1 MSLVGGLALV
11 VEDEAIVALDL
22 SMKLEELG
30 FQVCGSVP
38 SGEAALETLGEIVPD
53 LIFMDI
59 RLQGDLDGIE
69 TVQRIREKHDLPVI
83 YTTAYSDAKTRKRAA
98 STNPVAFLNK
108 PVSFPSLQKA
118 LDLAAREMLRR
129 PRAS

>member
-1 MSLVGGLALV
+1 M

-38 SGEAALETLGEIVPD
+38 SGEAALETLSEIVPD

-69 TVQRIREKHDLPVI
+69 TVQRIKKKHDLPVI
-83 YTTAYSDAKTRKRAA
+83 YTTAYSDAKTKKRAA
-98 STNPVAFLNK
+98 ATRPVAFLNK
-108 PVSFPSLQKA
+108 PISFPSLQAA
-118 LDLAAREMLRR
+118 LDLAAKKMGNGSR
-129 PRAS
+129 SS